1 MSGGK
6 GGSTVTQAAPKQTTQ
21 TMEIPDYLERPLK
34 SNIAKAEELARIG
47 FTPYMGPDVAAI
59 TPMQEAAMRNT
70 SQAAQAYGLQGADP
84 MAGMPQAQDFGGGVM
99 GYSSFPIYE
108 QALAEL
114 EARMPGQYA
123 ALRAPFID
131 PITGEQPSSPFGNGG
146 QAAAPAPQAA
156 PAPRR
161 QPRITYQDVIERRQ
175 NMTDYDRM
183 QDLRRRQALGQTGAS
198 S

>member
-84 MAGMPQAQDFGGGVM
+84 MAGMPQAQTVGGVR

-156 PAPRR
+156 SAASR
-161 QPRITYQDVIERRQ
+161 QPSITYQDVIERRQ